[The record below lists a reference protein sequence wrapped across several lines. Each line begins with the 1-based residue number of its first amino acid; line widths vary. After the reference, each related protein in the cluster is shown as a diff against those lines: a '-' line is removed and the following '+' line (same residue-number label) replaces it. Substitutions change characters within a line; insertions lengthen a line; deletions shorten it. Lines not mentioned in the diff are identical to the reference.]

1 MGKQYILLKPG
12 QDPITDYPTAG
23 RAPRSIAM
31 RWSGPFVLV
40 VLLGA
45 GVLCSRSAFAAPAPT
60 PIPTLADLP
69 TVTVTHT
76 PTATET
82 PTASPTLAPSATA
95 TETPTA
101 SPTASPSPTI
111 TASPTITLPPYIQGV
126 VAGARELNARF
137 GPGRE
142 YPAVLQLAEGQT
154 VTLVGRDH
162 GATWGQIEISAGSFL
177 WVRMNYIVTV
187 NGESIARLP
196 IVAAPPQ

>member
-76 PTATET
+76 P
-82 PTASPTLAPSATA
+82 TA